1 MSLKELKNLPASR
14 AVPTASAAPALTP
27 RARTALGYMVHGIDE
42 PSAEHPDVPVGKA
55 LGPDQVAKLLG
66 TRRQYVRGLL
76 SDPVFKLEF
85 TAAVERAH
93 LANLAPAVSRHSRLI
108 ESEDE
113 RVAMNAVKLALGGEG
128 KAGASVNLNVTSNT
142 THNVL
147 NVSAQPQLKAG
158 FVLDLREDRTK
169 KFIFWDRGGVAP
181 RLLPVEPRW
190 LEYAD
195 RSKKPYQVIDPNE
208 VGIFDKEIEGEA
220 IDVTP
225 TDTVAHEG
233 NGQTAKHADA
243 AQHVYERQQG
253 DASSQREGTVS
264 GKFAPLDGIPPGWGV
279 LRDVAER
286 ERQDRERQEE
296 ALRPIFRVPTS
307 R

>member
-27 RARTALGYMVHGIDE
+27 RARTALGFMVHGIDE
-42 PSAEHPDVPVGKA
+42 PSPEHPDIPVGKA

-128 KAGASVNLNVTSNT
+128 KAGHSVNLNVSNST
-142 THNVL
+142 THNTL
-147 NVSAQPQLKAG
+147 NVTTANAVRPG
-158 FVLDLREDRTK
+158 FVLDLREDNRRP
-169 KFIFWDRGGVAP
+169 FLFLDRGGVAP
-181 RLLPVEPRW
+181 KLLPVEPRW
-190 LEYAD
+190 IEYAE
-195 RSKKPYQVIDPNE
+195 RSKKPFELIDPNK
-208 VGIFDKEIEGEA
+208 VDIFDKVIEGDATEVPPDRTA
-220 IDVTP
+220 SGAPTEPDRDHRTP
-225 TDTVAHEG
+225 RRYEDT
-233 NGQTAKHADA
+233 
-243 AQHVYERQQG
+243 
-253 DASSQREGTVS
+253 
-264 GKFAPLDGIPPGWGV
+264 
-279 LRDVAER
+279 
-286 ERQDRERQEE
+286 
-296 ALRPIFRVPTS
+296 TS
-307 R
+307 RGTESLDSPANLKKQPIVMAQRGTRARPCRNSRLLMPIPMKPPV